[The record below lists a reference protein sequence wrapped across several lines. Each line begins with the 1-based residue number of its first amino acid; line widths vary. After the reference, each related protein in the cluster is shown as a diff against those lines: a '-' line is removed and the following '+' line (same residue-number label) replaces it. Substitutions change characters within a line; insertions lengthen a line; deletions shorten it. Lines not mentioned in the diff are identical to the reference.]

1 MEDPAMIRELNAYDQ
16 FFDPKETH
24 AYLRGELDCMD
35 QDQSEENRFAK
46 GREQATE
53 QHTLACIKEGIPAE
67 KVFRMFN
74 MSSREISNFLN
85 KYKDLP
91 NWTGDITLMSAEK
104 KSDEQIKA
112 ERYLEL
118 RLSIERI
125 YDELVL
131 KNRFAEDLDVK
142 YEYAVK
148 RALAEGAE
156 CGKNEATEQNALTF
170 IKAGFSKDKIFKI
183 LNMSEEKIAAFLNKY
198 KDL

>member
-35 QDQSEENRFAK
+35 QDQAEE
-46 GREQATE
+46 
-53 QHTLACIKEGIPAE
+53 
-67 KVFRMFN
+67 
-74 MSSREISNFLN
+74 
-85 KYKDLP
+85 
-91 NWTGDITLMSAEK
+91 
-104 KSDEQIKA
+104 
-112 ERYLEL
+112 
-118 RLSIERI
+118 
-125 YDELVL
+125 
-131 KNRFAEDLDVK
+131 NRFAEDLDVK

>member
-35 QDQSEENRFAK
+35 QDQAVENRFAK

-85 KYKDLP
+85 KYKDL
-91 NWTGDITLMSAEK
+91 
-104 KSDEQIKA
+104 
-112 ERYLEL
+112 
-118 RLSIERI
+118 
-125 YDELVL
+125 
-131 KNRFAEDLDVK
+131 
-142 YEYAVK
+142 
-148 RALAEGAE
+148 
-156 CGKNEATEQNALTF
+156 
-170 IKAGFSKDKIFKI
+170 
-183 LNMSEEKIAAFLNKY
+183 
-198 KDL
+198 